1 MKIKEKMLMGYNELL
16 ENGPI
21 NIVILGDSVS
31 HGAFN
36 DYMDYENVYW
46 NVLKKRL
53 YKLHDYVPINMIN
66 SSIGG
71 TLARDAVRRLDTQV
85 LNHAPDLVIVC
96 FGLNDI
102 NGTLDEY
109 LSSLEEIFKR
119 CTDEGVEVIFMTPNM
134 LNTSIVG
141 DTPKKYYEYALK
153 MAEIQN
159 NGTMDKF
166 IYKAKE
172 LASSMSIPVCDVYSK
187 WKKLSLTED
196 VTMLLSNRINHP
208 TEEMHKLFADSLYEM
223 IVDGMDG
230 KECADSTMY
239 KD

>member
-46 NVLKKRL
+46 NLLKKKL

-66 SSIGG
+66 ASIGG

-85 LNHAPDLVIVC
+85 FNHTPDLVIVC

-102 NGTLDEY
+102 NGTLEEY
-109 LSSLEEIFKR
+109 QSSLEEIFKR
-119 CTDEGVEVIFMTPNM
+119 CTDEGVEDIFMTPNM
-134 LNTSIVG
+134 LNTSIVD
-141 DTPKKYYEYALK
+141 DTPKKYYEYARK

-172 LASSMSIPVCDVYSK
+172 LANSMSIPVCDVYSK

-208 TEEMHKLFADSLYEM
+208 TEQMHKLFADSLFEM
-223 IVDGMDG
+223 IVDGMDS